1 MWLHVQ
7 LFFAFAVGLSVFF
20 LVPRGV
26 TAGDI
31 YLQSDRMS
39 WNISR
44 GSYQLMLKA
53 HIPIFNSNYLDA
65 KVEGELRVFFYD
77 SEAGTQNVEP
87 IKIPARSSPYVMEV
101 IPLSSLILW

>member
-1 MWLHVQ
+1 MQ
-7 LFFAFAVGLSVFF
+7 LFFAFVVGLSVFF

-39 WNISR
+39 WNVTK

-53 HIPIFNSNYLDA
+53 HIPIFNTNYLDA
-65 KVEGELRVFFYD
+65 RVEGELRVFFYD
-77 SEAGTQNVEP
+77 SEAGTKAVQPV
-87 IKIPARSSPYVMEV
+87 KIPARSNPYVIEV
-101 IPLSSLILW
+101 PPL